1 MRPSRFVLPRVETTR
16 QALKLWSMD
25 EVRRL
30 RELAESGVEL
40 REIASSLRR
49 SVAAVRNK
57 AAMHGISLIRAR
69 QIP

>member
-1 MRPSRFVLPRVETTR
+1 MRPPRFVLPGVKATR

-40 REIASSLRR
+40 HEIASCLRR

-57 AAMHGISLIRAR
+57 AAMHGISLVRVR
-69 QIP
+69 QST